1 MQVFTCAPSAPTPYL
16 LVMLHDTS
24 PLHFLTQPR
33 QLLSNVKDLNANPL
47 LLSSTCHTPAL
58 LLATLSHNHTQ
69 LVAFAETTGRS
80 VGREVKQ
87 KGNVMRSQCRVTR
100 RKLRSREQNFVE
112 TIALIRYI
120 LNMSLMASVIHR
132 SNTFRD
138 TLNRDSVT
146 LHRRRHFNSHHTLET
161 FSCLHGRIIKDNV
174 NGGTF

>member
-1 MQVFTCAPSAPTPYL
+1 
-16 LVMLHDTS
+16 MLHDTS

-87 KGNVMRSQCRVTR
+87 KRECDEIPM
-100 RKLRSREQNFVE
+100 SRHPTE
-112 TIALIRYI
+112 TE
-120 LNMSLMASVIHR
+120 VP
-132 SNTFRD
+132 
-138 TLNRDSVT
+138 
-146 LHRRRHFNSHHTLET
+146 
-161 FSCLHGRIIKDNV
+161 
-174 NGGTF
+174 